1 MSTDADAVPAA
12 VAPAK
17 RAPINKYAFACALLA
32 SMNSVLLGYG
42 ACVLFSLARHEQRA
56 CISHLAPSC
65 TLTQHVSCSPAVL
78 LHDAC

>member
-1 MSTDADAVPAA
+1 MSTDAAAAVPVA

-42 ACVLFSLARHEQRA
+42 AFGSSQHGHAFPPRTFMRA
-56 CISHLAPSC
+56 Y
-65 TLTQHVSCSPAVL
+65 
-78 LHDAC
+78 

>member
-1 MSTDADAVPAA
+1 MSTDAAAAVPAA

-42 ACVLFSLARHEQRA
+42 ALRSV
-56 CISHLAPSC
+56 P
-65 TLTQHVSCSPAVL
+65 V
-78 LHDAC
+78 